1 MWVVRQRHRK
11 WDIKITTPR
20 HLIETTHIITAANK
34 HSMQKS
40 KQQIKIEQ
48 LLKEAERESSSSKRQ
63 DLILQMIRLLS
74 EIS

>member
-1 MWVVRQRHRK
+1 MIGNSILSILMQ
-11 WDIKITTPR
+11 
-20 HLIETTHIITAANK
+20 
-34 HSMQKS
+34 MQKS

>member
-1 MWVVRQRHRK
+1 MIGNSILPILMQ
-11 WDIKITTPR
+11 
-20 HLIETTHIITAANK
+20 
-34 HSMQKS
+34 MQKS

>member
-1 MWVVRQRHRK
+1 MIGNSILPILMQ
-11 WDIKITTPR
+11 
-20 HLIETTHIITAANK
+20 
-34 HSMQKS
+34 MQKS

-48 LLKEAERESSSSKRQ
+48 LLKEAERQSSSSKRQ

>member
-1 MWVVRQRHRK
+1 MIGNSILPILMQ
-11 WDIKITTPR
+11 
-20 HLIETTHIITAANK
+20 
-34 HSMQKS
+34 MQKS
-40 KQQIKIEQ
+40 KQQIKIDQ